1 MNELIITVDDG
12 VSALVWGRRVRA
24 ALEAGRTVTAITDRP
39 DDGYCAIGTGDGL
52 PGFRR
57 HDLDFFSF
65 PGFRFVEVGGLDD
78 PNLPSVLDSVAPGSL
93 VVWNMDIFTSPIKW
107 GDGRGSVNP
116 VPDTVWLALVERLTS
131 GRFDNFFQFYG
142 MWTFEDFDTTALTR
156 LKAIKAAAVS
166 GCANFRQRRLFEAL
180 HPEYVRLFHKSTT
193 KARKAGNAWADFR
206 DAAYRELEFDYRR
219 LVNDSQAYP
228 LMRTPEQLPRG
239 INRALRMADWAL
251 LGRKRNR

>member
-52 PGFRR
+52 PGFRTNG
-57 HDLDFFSF
+57 LDFFSF
-65 PGFRFVEVGGLDD
+65 PTFRFVEVSGLDD
-78 PNLPSVLDSVAPGSL
+78 PNLPTVLDSVAPGSL

-107 GDGRGSVNP
+107 VDGRGSANP
-116 VPDTVWLALVERLTS
+116 LPDTVWLPLLERLTS
-131 GRFDNFFQFYG
+131 GRFNNFFQFYG
-142 MWTFEDFDTTALTR
+142 MHRFDDFDETALTR
-156 LKAIKAAAVS
+156 LKAIKAGAMS
-166 GCANFRQRRLFEAL
+166 GCASFLQRRLFEAL
-180 HPEYVRLFHKSTT
+180 HPEYARLFHKSKT
-193 KARKAGNAWADFR
+193 KASNAWADFR

-219 LVNDSQAYP
+219 LINDPQAYP
-228 LMRTPEQLPRG
+228 LMLAPEQFPRG
-239 INRALRMADWAL
+239 LSRSLRRADWAF

>member
-65 PGFRFVEVGGLDD
+65 PGFRFVEGGGPDD
-78 PNLPSVLDSVAPGSL
+78 PNLPAVLDSVAPGSL

-107 GDGRGSVNP
+107 VDGRGSVNP
-116 VPDTVWLALVERLTS
+116 VADAVWLPLLERLTS

-142 MWTFEDFDTTALTR
+142 MHRFEDFDETALTR
-156 LKAIKAAAVS
+156 LKAIKAGAMS
-166 GCANFRQRRLFEAL
+166 GCANLRQRRLFEAL
-180 HPEYVRLFHKSTT
+180 HPEYARLFHKSKT
-193 KARKAGNAWADFR
+193 KAGNAWADFR

-219 LVNDSQAYP
+219 LDNDPQAYP

>member
-39 DDGYCAIGTGDGL
+39 DDGYCAIGTGDDL

-57 HDLDFFSF
+57 NDLDFFSF
-65 PGFRFVEVGGLDD
+65 PGFRFVAVRGLDD
-78 PNLPSVLDSVAPGSL
+78 PNLPAVLDSVAPGSL
-93 VVWNMDIFTSPIKW
+93 VVWNMDIFTSPIRW
-107 GDGRGSVNP
+107 VDGRGSANP
-116 VPDTVWLALVERLTS
+116 VPDTVWLPLLERLTS
-131 GRFDNFFQFYG
+131 GRLNNFFQFYG
-142 MWTFEDFDTTALTR
+142 MHRFEDCDGMALTR
-156 LKAIKAAAVS
+156 LKAIKVGAMS
-166 GCANFRQRRLFEAL
+166 GCASYRQRRLFEAL
-180 HPEYVRLFHKSTT
+180 HPEYARLFHKSKT
-193 KARKAGNAWADFR
+193 KAGNAWADFR
-206 DAAYRELEFDYRR
+206 DAAYCELEFDYRR
-219 LVNDSQAYP
+219 LVQDSQAYP